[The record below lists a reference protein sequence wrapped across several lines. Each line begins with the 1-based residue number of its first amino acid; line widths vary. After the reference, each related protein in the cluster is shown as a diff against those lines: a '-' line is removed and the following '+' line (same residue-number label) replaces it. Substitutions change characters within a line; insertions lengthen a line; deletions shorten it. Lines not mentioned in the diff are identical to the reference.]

1 MTGRRRRTLARV
13 RSMAVPLASLVLV
26 LAQAGSA
33 RAQGLDAFGSRSAL
47 GGGGRLAV
55 TRAPGGA
62 EAEFV
67 LDADTV
73 EARAASAA
81 ALPITGTW
89 RFRLGD
95 DPSWSSRVL
104 DDGGWGTLAP
114 AEAVPD
120 SVRSLIAELQRA
132 GKPTVGW
139 FRLRLRADQS
149 LVGRPLALRFVNTGA
164 ADVYLDGHLV
174 AQFGDVGQGAA
185 APVSAGLVRPPTPV
199 VFARTDP
206 VLAVRANLGST
217 FDIYGRSVTNL
228 FQAALEPV
236 EATVARTQTEQRANA
251 LWLVM
256 LGVVTALGLVHLLL
270 YIFLRRPV
278 ANLYYAIF
286 ALLLATGIT
295 FFYATYF
302 TTDDLVAVVFGNRM
316 LATPA
321 LLFSFPALLAF
332 LYSVF
337 GGRLPRY
344 FPALL
349 VVYGVAV
356 VVSTLVSGATASVVN
371 LVLLGLVGVEVLRVV
386 FSAVWRRQEGARI
399 LGVGFAV
406 FSALLIYVGLGAR
419 QGADRAFQLNL
430 AFLAVA
436 VSASIYLAR
445 NFALAKRGLQ
455 ELTDHLEDQVR
466 GRTAELEE
474 AKVAAEAASRTKSQ
488 FLANMSHELRTPLNA
503 IIGYSEMLVEEA
515 EDLGQ
520 EALVPDL
527 RKIHGSGRHLLGLIN
542 DILDLSKIESGKMEL
557 FIEPFDVEALV
568 QDVATT
574 IHPAVEKNGNQ
585 LKVEVAPDVG
595 TMRAD
600 QVKVRQILY
609 NLVSNASKFTEQGVI
624 TIGVVRDG
632 ASAVHTNGAGPA
644 QTMVFRVTDTGIGMT
659 EAQLGRLFQAF
670 VQADASTTKKYGGTG
685 LGLAIT
691 RRFAEMMG
699 GGVDVASRPGGGTTF
714 TVRLPAVVEQQPSGE
729 AEVDAALQQQ
739 AASARSQ
746 AVGKPAPSAPLVLV
760 VDDDPTAREMI
771 GRMLGREGYRV
782 LTAED
787 GAAGLAAARQH
798 RPDIITLDVMM
809 RGVDGWS
816 VLSQLKADEALRH
829 IPVVVV
835 SVVDDRNLGF
845 ALGAFDYITKPI
857 ERERLLETVRR
868 CRSPLS
874 DGPVLVVEDDP
885 HTRDM
890 LRRTLE
896 REGWHVVE
904 AENGRVGLERASE
917 VSPSL
922 VLLDLMMPEVDG
934 FHFVAEFRRREEG
947 RDVPVVVVTAKD
959 LTVEDRH
966 RLQGAVSGILEK
978 AKYSPEDVLGEVRR
992 LLVGSAPS
1000 PTSARG

>member
-1 MTGRRRRTLARV
+1 MTGRRRALA
-13 RSMAVPLASLVLV
+13 RSMAVPLAALV
-26 LAQAGSA
+26 LALAVAGSA
-33 RAQGLDAFGSRSAL
+33 GGQGLDAFGSRSAIA
-47 GGGGRLAV
+47 GGGRVAV
-55 TRAPGGA
+55 TRAPGSA
-62 EAEFV
+62 EAVFA

-73 EARAASAA
+73 AARAASAT
-81 ALPITGTW
+81 ALPITGAW

-95 DPSWSSRVL
+95 DPAWGSRVL
-104 DDGGWGTLAP
+104 EDGGWGTLAP

-120 SVRSLIAELQRA
+120 SIRSLVSELRRSGQ
-132 GKPTVGW
+132 PTVGW
-139 FRLRLRADQS
+139 FRLRLRVDQS

-164 ADVYLDGHLV
+164 AEVYLDGRLV
-174 AQFGDVGQGAA
+174 ARFGDVARGAK

-217 FDIYGRSVTNL
+217 FDIYGRSAPDL

-236 EATVARTQTEQRANA
+236 EATVARTQLEQRANA

-256 LGVVTALGLVHLLL
+256 LGVVTALGMLHLLL

-302 TTDDLVAVVFGNRM
+302 TTDDLVAVVFGNRV

-332 LYSVF
+332 LYAVF
-337 GGRLPRY
+337 RDRLPRY

-349 VVYGVAV
+349 LVYGAAV
-356 VVSTLVSGATASVVN
+356 VATMLVSGATATVVV
-371 LVLLGLVGVEVLRVV
+371 LVLLGLVGLEVLRVV
-386 FSAVWRRQEGARI
+386 GTAVRQRQEGARI

-406 FSALLIYVGLGAR
+406 FSGLLIWVGLSSAAR
-419 QGADRAFQLNL
+419 SGADTAIQLNL

-436 VSASIYLAR
+436 ASASIYLAR

-466 GRTAELEE
+466 ARTAELED
-474 AKVAAEAASRTKSQ
+474 ARVAAESASRTKSQ

-574 IHPAVEKNGNQ
+574 IQPAVAKNANT

-624 TIGVVRDG
+624 TIGVVRNG
-632 ASAVHTNGAGPA
+632 ASAPANGAGPA
-644 QTMVFRVTDTGIGMT
+644 EAVVFRVTDTGIGMT

-699 GGVDVASRPGGGTTF
+699 GGVDVASRPGEGTTF
-714 TVRLPAVVEQQPSGE
+714 TVRLPAVVQEAPSGE
-729 AEVDAALQQQ
+729 AEIDAALQQTT
-739 AASARSQ
+739 SSHSRSP
-746 AVGKPAPSAPLVLV
+746 AEPAPSAPLVLV
-760 VDDDPTAREMI
+760 VDDDATAREMI

-782 LTAED
+782 VTAED
-787 GAAGLAAARQH
+787 GEAGLAAARAH
-798 RPDIITLDVMM
+798 RPDVITLDVMM

-816 VLSQLKADEALRH
+816 VLSQLKADAELRH

-896 REGWHVVE
+896 REGWTVVE
-904 AENGRVGLERASE
+904 AENGRIGLERASE

-934 FHFVAEFRRREEG
+934 FHFVAEFRSRAEG

-966 RLQGAVSGILEK
+966 RLEGAVSGILEK
-978 AKYSPEDVLGEVRR
+978 AKYTPEDVLGEVRR

-1000 PTSARG
+1000 PTPVRS